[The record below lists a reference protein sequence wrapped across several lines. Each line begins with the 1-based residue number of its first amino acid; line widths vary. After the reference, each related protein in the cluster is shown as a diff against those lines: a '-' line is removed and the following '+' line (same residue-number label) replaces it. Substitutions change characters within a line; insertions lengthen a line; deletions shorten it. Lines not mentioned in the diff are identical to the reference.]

1 MADEPEN
8 LTLKLLREMRA
19 EQECLATMLGKVTD
33 AVTAITT
40 TQKHHSQILTRHF
53 ELLEKILETQH
64 NYGYRIECNRWAGLR
79 SSRSTRG
86 L

>member
-33 AVTAITT
+33 AVTCPAASHLPVPRRRPRTI
-40 TQKHHSQILTRHF
+40 
-53 ELLEKILETQH
+53 
-64 NYGYRIECNRWAGLR
+64 
-79 SSRSTRG
+79 
-86 L
+86 

>member
-1 MADEPEN
+1 
-8 LTLKLLREMRA
+8 
-19 EQECLATMLGKVTD
+19 MLGKVTVV
-33 AVTAITT
+33 VTATTT
-40 TQKHHSQILTRHF
+40 TQNHHSQILTRHS

-64 NYGYRIECNRWAGLR
+64 NYGYRLNAIRWAGLR

>member
-33 AVTAITT
+33 AVTAIAT
-40 TQKHHSQILTRHF
+40 TQIIIPNPDAAFRAARKDS
-53 ELLEKILETQH
+53 
-64 NYGYRIECNRWAGLR
+64 
-79 SSRSTRG
+79 
-86 L
+86 